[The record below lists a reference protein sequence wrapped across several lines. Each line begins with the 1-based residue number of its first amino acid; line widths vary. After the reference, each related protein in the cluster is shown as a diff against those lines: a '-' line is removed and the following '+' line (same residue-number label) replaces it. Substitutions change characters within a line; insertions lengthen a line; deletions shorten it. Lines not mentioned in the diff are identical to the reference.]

1 MSEQG
6 SQGKVRG
13 EKKAYRSFT
22 VRTNVSAD
30 FDARFEF
37 LLEDVDL
44 VEEQHDVDL

>member
-1 MSEQG
+1 MSEQEAAG
-6 SQGKVRG
+6 RA
-13 EKKAYRSFT
+13 ERAYRSIT